1 MSAKLAALGGEPVIE
16 PGSIRPWPHI
26 TDEDRRAVME
36 VLSCEDLGVQR
47 QAQEEGLAREFAEY
61 LGVKHVVP
69 VNSGTAALH
78 CCVAGIGIEPGDE
91 VICPAFTY
99 WATAAA
105 VLHHNGIP
113 VFVDVERDTWTMD
126 PRLIEARITDRT
138 RALLP
143 VHIHGMPAD
152 MDPILAIAKKHGLYV
167 IEDCAQS
174 HGATYR
180 GRKCGAIGD
189 AAGFSSQSSKLLT
202 TGSYGGLFATSD
214 DTIAERA
221 KLLQYLGEI
230 VVPGRERETQQYNAY
245 GLGWMYRGDV
255 FGQAFI
261 RSQLK
266 RLDQNNAAR
275 AANCELLTR
284 LLTGI
289 PGVITPHVPED
300 RGMVWYTYTVRFDP
314 TAVGLDISPPEF
326 RERAEVALRAE
337 GLSVG
342 RWQRIPVPGQRIF
355 QTKVGY
361 GKGCPWSCRH
371 ATHEVNYD
379 LKDYPVAQEFVD
391 SQLYVFGV
399 NPPNGPDLM
408 QKIAIAFEKLMSQPQ
423 ELLKIEM
430 PHSSS

>member
-1 MSAKLAALGGEPVIE
+1 MADKLAALGGTPVVE
-16 PGSIRPWPHI
+16 AGSVRPWPHI
-26 TDEDRRAVME
+26 TDEDRKAVAE
-36 VLSCEDLGVQR
+36 ALAGEDLGVQR
-47 QAQEEGLAREFAEY
+47 QAQEQGLAKEFAEY

-78 CCVAGIGIEPGDE
+78 LCVAGIGVEPGDE

-113 VFVDVERDTWTMD
+113 VFVDVERDTWTLD
-126 PRLIEARITDRT
+126 PARIEERITDRT
-138 RALLP
+138 KALLP

-152 MDPILAIAKKHGLYV
+152 MDPIIEIAKKYHLHV
-167 IEDCAQS
+167 LEDCAQS
-174 HGATYR
+174 HGGTYK
-180 GRKCGAIGD
+180 GRKCGALGD
-189 AAGFSSQSSKLLT
+189 AAGFSSQASKLLT

-214 DTIAERA
+214 DAIAERA

-230 VVPGRERETQQYNAY
+230 VVPGRERQMQQYNAY

-255 FGQAFI
+255 MGQAFI

-266 RLDQNNAAR
+266 RLDQNNALR
-275 AANCELLTR
+275 AANCELLTE
-284 LLTGI
+284 LLSGV
-289 PGVITPHVPED
+289 PGVITPTVPAD

-314 TAVGLDISPPEF
+314 AAVGLDLTPPEF
-326 RERAEVALRAE
+326 RERAEKALQAE
-337 GLSVG
+337 GVPVG

-361 GKGCPWSCRH
+361 GKGCPWTCRH
-371 ATHEVNYD
+371 TTHEVSYD
-379 LKDYPVAQEFVD
+379 LKNYPVAQEFVD
-391 SQLYVFGV
+391 SQLYVFGI

-408 QKIAIAFEKLMSQPQ
+408 RKFATAFEKLMSQPE

-430 PHSSS
+430 PG